1 MKNNELMGTPD
12 NLVPTQ
18 DEIDQVVTELKKDGK
33 AIPGMFKYGLI
44 MEDDSSIKPYLL
56 LLKLVNDDFKDEEEI
71 RDWQVSIGRQ
81 ETYEHLRRLI
91 QADAIIPEESYVLS
105 GNTPFEEAIT
115 VFRFMKVMADSNL
128 IVEETGFD
136 INEYDPGKED
146 KKIVEEA

>member
-56 LLKLVNDDFKDEEEI
+56 LLKLVNDDF
-71 RDWQVSIGRQ
+71 R
-81 ETYEHLRRLI
+81 
-91 QADAIIPEESYVLS
+91 
-105 GNTPFEEAIT
+105 
-115 VFRFMKVMADSNL
+115 
-128 IVEETGFD
+128 
-136 INEYDPGKED
+136 
-146 KKIVEEA
+146 